1 MKMNNGPVALR
12 RLGML
17 GNHTPRQCGIATFTA
32 DLNHAL
38 TSGYPGTDC
47 FVAAMNDG
55 GKNYAYPTLVRT
67 QIAQDDLSSYK
78 RAAAFL
84 NGQDLDALSIQHEY
98 GIYGG
103 TAGSHLL
110 TLMRDL
116 RMPVVTTLHTVLGE
130 PNEQQWTVMDEV
142 LRRSDRVVVMSSHG
156 AGLLTKVHGVSPRK
170 IDLIPHGIPSV
181 PLDGRSKDR
190 LGLAGRPVILTFG
203 LLAPDKGIEY
213 ALEAMPAILK
223 EFPETVYLVVGAT
236 HPHVR
241 AEHGETYRL
250 MLESLVHRLGIG
262 ANVHFHN
269 RFVTLDELTE
279 FLAAADLYIT
289 PYLNAQQITSG
300 TLAYAVGSGK
310 AVLSTPYLYAQELL
324 AQGRGVLVPYR
335 DPVAIAQEVTGLLAD
350 EPRRL
355 AMSRR
360 AADLGRSMVWPAVAQ
375 SYMAS
380 FIRARAEFHTALPAP
395 SWQNRLQNSVGLLL
409 DPARGGAA
417 LGGLRS
423 DGKVY

>member
-1 MKMNNGPVALR
+1 
-12 RLGML
+12 
-17 GNHTPRQCGIATFTA
+17 
-32 DLNHAL
+32 
-38 TSGYPGTDC
+38 
-47 FVAAMNDG
+47 MNDG
-55 GKNYAYPTLVRT
+55 GKHYAYPRLVRA
-67 QIAQDDLSSYK
+67 QIAQDDLSSYQ
-78 RAAAFL
+78 RAATFL
-84 NGQDLDALSIQHEY
+84 NSQGLDALSIQHEY

-110 TLMRDL
+110 TLMREV
-116 RMPVVTTLHTVLGE
+116 RMPVVTTLHTVLSQ
-130 PNEQQWTVMDEV
+130 PNDDQGAVMGEV
-142 LRRSDRVVVMSSHG
+142 LRRSERVVVMSAHG
-156 AGLLTKVHGVSPRK
+156 AGLLAKVHGLSERK

-190 LGLAGRPVILTFG
+190 LGLADRPVILTFG
-203 LLAPDKGIEY
+203 LLAPDKGIEFVI
-213 ALEAMPAILK
+213 EAMPEIIK
-223 EFPETVYLVVGAT
+223 QFPEAVYLVLGAT

-241 AEHGETYRL
+241 AEHGETSRL
-250 MLESLVHRLGIG
+250 GLEALAHRLGVG
-262 ANVHFHN
+262 SNVFFHN

-279 FLAAADLYIT
+279 YLAAADIYIT

-310 AVLSTPYLYAQELL
+310 AVISTPYLYAQELL

-335 DPVAIAQEVTGLLAD
+335 DPTAIAQEVTGLLAD

-360 AADLGRSMVWPAVAQ
+360 AADLGRGMVWPAVAQ

-380 FIRARAEFHTALPAP
+380 FTRARAECHIALPMP
-395 SWQNRLQNSVGLLL
+395 VWQNRLQESMGRLL
-409 DPARGGAA
+409 DPALGAAA